1 MAVGSNRMLGGIGA
15 LLLVVSAASP
25 LLVLPRFVDL
35 YSASSDVSP
44 FSWVFGLAGLAG
56 LVLFMVAMRGFAS
69 DYGDMG
75 IFNNALYGVLSGI
88 VVAGVAGG
96 LMLIVLFTNIGSWMP
111 TLNPVPT
118 QPDFESILSFMVP
131 IMPAVSV
138 ASLAQA
144 LFTMR
149 AFNLLA
155 VRSEV
160 RLFRTAGWA
169 LVAGS
174 LLGLILGCIGVLL
187 FLAASISVIGVL
199 VIPFAGTA
207 IGYLAWIVAAQ
218 AFFAV
223 KAPTNQTLPASAAV
237 QVKYC
242 PHCGAENL
250 QDAVFCVRC
259 GKKL

>member
-1 MAVGSNRMLGGIGA
+1 
-15 LLLVVSAASP
+15 
-25 LLVLPRFVDL
+25 
-35 YSASSDVSP
+35 
-44 FSWVFGLAGLAG
+44 
-56 LVLFMVAMRGFAS
+56 
-69 DYGDMG
+69 
-75 IFNNALYGVLSGI
+75 
-88 VVAGVAGG
+88 
-96 LMLIVLFTNIGSWMP
+96 
-111 TLNPVPT
+111 
-118 QPDFESILSFMVP
+118 MVP

-138 ASLAQA
+138 ASLVQA

-155 VRSEV
+155 VKSEV
-160 RLFRTAGWA
+160 RLFRTAGLA

-187 FLAASISVIGVL
+187 FLAASISVTGVL

-223 KAPTNQTLPASAAV
+223 KVPTSQALPASAAV

-242 PHCGAENL
+242 PQCGAANL